1 MAQAASMQEW
11 MFSKLKDWQQS
22 GLTQKAWCE
31 EHQIKYHVFHYWY
44 KRYRSSDPSP
54 ATPTP
59 NQFIALQIQPAA
71 VASAAYIEL
80 LLADGKRLLFHQ
92 PVSSDYLKALI
103 S

>member
-1 MAQAASMQEW
+1 MAQAASLQEL
-11 MFSKLKDWQQS
+11 MFSNIREWQQS
-22 GLTQKAWCE
+22 GLTQKTWCE
-31 EHQIKYHVFHYWY
+31 EHQIKYHIFHYWY

-54 ATPTP
+54 ATP

-71 VASAAYIEL
+71 VASAAYMEL

-92 PVSSDYLKALI
+92 LVSSDYLKALI